1 MIDKLFELIRDGQ
14 HVVSIKLTG
23 GFPPHTANY
32 ELIDG
37 TVHKLALQM
46 TADEYKVADAT
57 MRDWCNILSK
67 LKILGE

>member
-1 MIDKLFELIRDGQ
+1 MNLSRNVMIDKLFELIRDGQ

-37 TVHKLALQM
+37 TGGFAFCGHQM
-46 TADEYKVADAT
+46 ASSGVT
-57 MRDWCNILSK
+57 
-67 LKILGE
+67 